1 MPNRPITIT
10 GIENGQLVLS
20 DNGNTNVNP
29 GDTVTWKIGTDSGVA
44 SITGI
49 VDDSTIDVFSPDPTQ
64 KQNSTSW
71 EGTVR
76 SDVTPGTVENYHIT
90 YTTTS
95 GGTGS
100 HDPKISVNS

>member
-1 MPNRPITIT
+1 MANRPITIT
-10 GIENGQLVLS
+10 GIQNGELVLS
-20 DNGNTNVNP
+20 DNGNTFVN
-29 GDTVTWKIGTDSGVA
+29 GVDTVTWKIGTGSGVA

-64 KQNSTSW
+64 KQNSSSW

-76 SDVTPGTVENYHIT
+76 EGIAAGTVETYHIT

-95 GGTGS
+95 GDSGT